1 MPNDLLE
8 KALKN
13 SYDEVRI
20 LVADDEPQNLR
31 IIGEIL
37 KRDGLQ
43 FIFATDGAEALQAAR
58 EERPTLILLDIMMP
72 EHNGISVCR
81 FLKADAETAQIPVIF
96 LSARSENNDI
106 IEGFAAG
113 GVDYIT
119 KPFFQEELLARIH
132 THIQLSQMSEMLK
145 VLYRRKTELL
155 TTLAHDVKNPAGAI
169 FRIST
174 MLREDVQQKKQLTA
188 ETETFLEL
196 MSTSAKGLME
206 LVEGTLNEERANQN
220 PAKARE
226 KILVEVAEITEHL
239 AALNSVHA
247 RQKSIVINHH
257 AEISAKL
264 PISRR
269 ILTEMFDNLISNAVK
284 YSRPSSTITI
294 RLLQS
299 PNEETMLRFEVIDAA
314 ELIKPEDA
322 ATLFQEFQTNSDIDS
337 EIGSSHGVGLSI
349 VKRLVEMHEGR
360 IGLENRPDKEGNIFY
375 IDLPLTPLEEIESR
389 LG

>member
-1 MPNDLLE
+1 MPNELLE
-8 KALKN
+8 KALRN

-58 EERPTLILLDIMMP
+58 EEHPTLILLDIMMP

-169 FRIST
+169 YRIST
-174 MLREDVQQKKQLTA
+174 MLREDIGQKKDTT

-206 LVEGTLNEERANQN
+206 LVEGTLNEERASQN
-220 PAKARE
+220 PTKARE
-226 KILVEVAEITEHL
+226 KNLVDVAEITEHL

-247 RQKSIVINHH
+247 RQKSIVINHQ

-284 YSRPSSTITI
+284 YSRPDSTITI

-299 PNEETMLRFEVIDAA
+299 PGEEDMIRFEVIDAA
-314 ELIKPEDA
+314 DLIKPEDS
-322 ATLFQEFQTNSDIDS
+322 ATLFQKFQTNPSIQT
-337 EIGSSHGVGLSI
+337 EIGTSHGVGLSI

-360 IGLENRPDKEGNIFY
+360 IGLENRSDKKGNIFY
-375 IDLPLTPLEEIESR
+375 IDLPSKPLEKIESR